1 MFFLT
6 IKSIKESRLTLSI
19 LTINIILFF
28 IVNISN
34 YSEIFY
40 LMILINENVINRLE
54 VWRLFTSMFIHADYT
69 HLLSNMFG
77 LILFGSYVEQVFQK
91 SHYLLIYFVSG
102 LIGNFFTLLL
112 FPLYTISYGASGA
125 IFGLIGAS
133 FITILYER
141 DKILLYIAIFYV
153 LYFIL
158 ASFAPH
164 INLWAHLFGLLTGLL
179 ISYIVV
185 KYSTSLKKRE
195 NISF

>member
-6 IKSIKESRLTLSI
+6 IKSIKESRFTLGILSI
-19 LTINIILFF
+19 NVILFF
-28 IVNISN
+28 IVNVSN

-40 LMILINENVINRLE
+40 LMILINERVINHHE
-54 VWRLFTSMFIHADYT
+54 IWRLFTSMFIHADYS

-77 LILFGSYVEQVFQK
+77 LILFGSYVEQVFRKAQ
-91 SHYLLIYFVSG
+91 YLLIYFISG
-102 LIGNFFTLLL
+102 FVGNLFTLLL

-141 DKILLYIAIFYV
+141 DKILLVFAIFYV

-158 ASFAPH
+158 ASFAPN
-164 INLWAHLFGLLTGLL
+164 INLWAHLFGLLTGLI
-179 ISYIVV
+179 ISFIAV
-185 KYSTSLKKRE
+185 KYAKILE
-195 NISF
+195 NKED

>member
-6 IKSIKESRLTLSI
+6 IKSIKESRLTLSL
-19 LTINIILFF
+19 LTINVIFFF

-40 LMILINENVINRLE
+40 LMILINENVINHLE
-54 VWRLFTSMFIHADYT
+54 IWRLFTSMFIHADYS

-77 LILFGSYVEQVFQK
+77 LILFGSYVEQVFRK
-91 SHYLLIYFVSG
+91 THYLLIYFVSG
-102 LIGNFFTLLL
+102 LVGNFFTLFL

-133 FITILYER
+133 FLTILYEK
-141 DKILLYIAIFYV
+141 DNILLFFAIFYV
-153 LYFIL
+153 LYFII

-164 INLWAHLFGLLTGLL
+164 INLWAHLFGLLTGLI
-179 ISYIVV
+179 ISHTAL
-185 KYSTSLKKRE
+185 KYSNLSKNE
-195 NISF
+195 EI

>member
-6 IKSIKESRLTLSI
+6 IKSIKESRLTLTL
-19 LTINIILFF
+19 LTINVIFFF

-40 LMILINENVINRLE
+40 LMMLINENVINHLE
-54 VWRLFTSMFIHADYT
+54 IWRLFTSMFIHADYS

-91 SHYLLIYFVSG
+91 SHYLLIYFISG
-102 LIGNFFTLLL
+102 LVGNFFTLLL

-133 FITILYER
+133 VITILYER
-141 DKILLYIAIFYV
+141 DNILLFFAIFYV

-164 INLWAHLFGLLTGLL
+164 INLWAHLFGLLTGLI
-179 ISYIVV
+179 ISYTAV
-185 KYSTSLKKRE
+185 KYSNNSKNEET
-195 NISF
+195 